1 MIVSGNSEGFISFW
15 DLESGAKVYLPRLL
29 VYESD
34 IIGGD
39 RPWADVL
46 AVAQRQ
52 ERTVLIFSSTN
63 GSIHL
68 WDLERDEAVG
78 APLTG
83 HKYFLRA
90 LAVAERH
97 GRIVIVSGSPDDSI
111 RLWDLER
118 GEALGALL
126 TGHTAYALAVAQRQG
141 RTVIVSGCDDG
152 SIRLWDFERGEAVG
166 APLTGHTARVDA
178 LAVAQQQGR
187 TVIVSGS
194 KDGIRICE
202 GRSCGQG
209 VAPRPFLCLAARKPI
224 SPR

>member
-97 GRIVIVSGSPDDSI
+97 GRVVIVSGSPDDSI

-166 APLTGHTARVDA
+166 APLTV
-178 LAVAQQQGR
+178 
-187 TVIVSGS
+187 
-194 KDGIRICE
+194 
-202 GRSCGQG
+202 
-209 VAPRPFLCLAARKPI
+209 
-224 SPR
+224 